1 MRGEEEHNEVVPLS
15 ILAAL
20 PFHHLL
26 RERERE
32 RDRGGK
38 RRVKEMRQPNRGEDR
53 WRGAAGSDFVN

>member
-1 MRGEEEHNEVVPLS
+1 MKGEEEHNEGVPLS

-26 RERERE
+26 KERD

-38 RRVKEMRQPNRGEDR
+38 RREEEEAKRSKG
-53 WRGAAGSDFVN
+53 